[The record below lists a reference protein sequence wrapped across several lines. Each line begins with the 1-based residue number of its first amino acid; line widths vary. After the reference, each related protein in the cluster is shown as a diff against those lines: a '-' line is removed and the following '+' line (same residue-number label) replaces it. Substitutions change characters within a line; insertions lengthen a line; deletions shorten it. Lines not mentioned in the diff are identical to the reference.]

1 MAAAAAGEEGGG
13 VLEGGWSC
21 RGRRRRH
28 SKHCHEA
35 HLPSILFSLHQ
46 NSHLADHYAD
56 DLEVELEAA
65 MLDDFGAQLED
76 GSPREVRLKLFLSC
90 LVFLADGG

>member
-1 MAAAAAGEEGGG
+1 MVSPRPTTPTAFKT
-13 VLEGGWSC
+13 VLS
-21 RGRRRRH
+21 
-28 SKHCHEA
+28 SS
-35 HLPSILFSLHQ
+35 PFSSVFFSLD
-46 NSHLADHYAD
+46 SRVHLADHYAD